1 MVSPGPG
8 WIQGWTSSSE
18 GGCHPFGGLLLHFK
32 STSVLDVPGLHE
44 SWDWTRIDASDK
56 TPATNCGK
64 TAVVVER
71 FTFGLR
77 GLHLLVSFATL
88 KQWHVKWQLHWLHC
102 APRRRV
108 KLNLIA
114 TDELESLVNPNVK
127 FWILFGHGL
136 TVVIKASRPLSHWP
150 KILAIHLSTVDHR
163 FTMRFTRLL
172 TEYLEIGEKGFR
184 TGHVSNLVHGKDGT
198 SANLGSVCSK
208 NMYGIGI
215 MNHDSIMVSYRL
227 ALSLAAADVYH
238 IPRCFL
244 VLAFRN
250 SNP

>member
-8 WIQGWTSSSE
+8 WIQGWTSSS
-18 GGCHPFGGLLLHFK
+18 FGGLLVHFK
-32 STSVLDVPGLHE
+32 YTSVLDVPGLHE
-44 SWDWTRIDASDK
+44 SWDWTIDASDK

-150 KILAIHLSTVDHR
+150 KILLFICRLSITGSQCGSQDCSLSTW
-163 FTMRFTRLL
+163 RL
-172 TEYLEIGEKGFR
+172 
-184 TGHVSNLVHGKDGT
+184 GKKDSGQDMWAISFMERMGLDWT

-238 IPRCFL
+238 ISRCFL